1 MSRVRIRYRHMVP
14 LFMKIGAS
22 SFGGWAAAA
31 VLMEKE
37 LVKKRKLLSSEQM
50 QGAVGYAQMLPGATQ
65 VSLVAHAGYRLRGMY
80 GACVATASYL
90 TVPVAMIAI
99 FTVTY
104 FRFLHQSPNLISQ
117 LDGVIAALVGVI
129 LANAYR
135 IGSRYA
141 SKLWLWSLVGVA
153 LFVRLQFKVDPLVIL
168 MTYALGAL
176 LVAIVVLPMRRRRTG
191 RAGDSVVVEPAN
203 ASEKGMSDG

>member
-1 MSRVRIRYRHMVP
+1 MVP
-14 LFMKIGAS
+14 LFMRIGAS

-37 LVKKRKLLSSEQM
+37 LVRKRKLLSHEQM

-65 VSLVAHAGYRLRGMY
+65 VSLVAHVGYRLRGLR
-80 GACVATASYL
+80 GAFVATMSYL
-90 TVPVAMIAI
+90 AVPMTMIAI
-99 FTVTY
+99 FTVLY
-104 FRFLHQSPNLISQ
+104 FRFLHKSPDLMGQ

-153 LFVRLQFKVDPLVIL
+153 LFVRLQFKIDPLVIL
-168 MTYALGAL
+168 MTYALSAL
-176 LVAIVVLPMRRRRTG
+176 LVAIVVLPMRRSRMG
-191 RAGDSVVVEPAN
+191 ASVVVEPAN
-203 ASEKGMSDG
+203 ATEKGTSDG